1 MEFTE
6 EQILLRALSR
16 GDEKAFEVLF
26 MRYFPK
32 VKRFISGL
40 LQDDIIAEDL
50 AQDILLKIWQKREAM
65 EKIENLNA
73 YLYRASR
80 NAVYQHL
87 RHILLVNEY
96 GEKQQEHLSRQQD
109 EGGENI
115 EGYIFAE
122 ELLLLIQHTV
132 EKMPAQRKKIYEM
145 SRKEGK
151 NNDEIAQLLAINKR
165 TVENHLTQALA
176 DIRKMLKRF
185 YLF

>member
-26 MRYFPK
+26 MRYFPR

-40 LQDDIIAEDL
+40 LQDDITAEDF
-50 AQDILLKIWQKREAM
+50 AQDILLKLWQKREEMA
-65 EKIENLNA
+65 KIENLNA
-73 YLYRASR
+73 YLYRTSR

-96 GEKQQEHLSRQQD
+96 GEKQQENLSRQQN
-109 EGGENI
+109 EGAGNI
-115 EGYIFAE
+115 EENMFAE

-132 EKMPAQRKKIYEM
+132 EQMPAQRKRIYEM

-176 DIRKMLKRF
+176 DIRKMPKHF

>member
-1 MEFTE
+1 MPT
-6 EQILLRALSR
+6 
-16 GDEKAFEVLF
+16 
-26 MRYFPK
+26 
-32 VKRFISGL
+32 FIGL
-40 LQDDIIAEDL
+40 PG
-50 AQDILLKIWQKREAM
+50 
-65 EKIENLNA
+65 
-73 YLYRASR
+73 

-96 GEKQQEHLSRQQD
+96 GEKQQENLSRQQNED
-109 EGGENI
+109 AENI
-115 EGYIFAE
+115 EENMFAE

-132 EKMPAQRKKIYEM
+132 EQMPAQRKRIYEM

-176 DIRKMLKRF
+176 DIRKMLKHF

>member
-26 MRYFPK
+26 MRYFPR

-40 LQDDIIAEDL
+40 LQDDITAEDF
-50 AQDILLKIWQKREAM
+50 AQDILLKLWQKREEMA
-65 EKIENLNA
+65 KIE
-73 YLYRASR
+73 

-96 GEKQQEHLSRQQD
+96 GEKQQENLSRQQN
-109 EGGENI
+109 EGAGNI
-115 EGYIFAE
+115 EENMFAE

-132 EKMPAQRKKIYEM
+132 EQMPAQRKRIYEM

-176 DIRKMLKRF
+176 DIRKMLKHF

>member
-26 MRYFPK
+26 MRYFPR

-40 LQDDIIAEDL
+40 LQDDITAEDF
-50 AQDILLKIWQKREAM
+50 AQDILLKLWQKREEMA
-65 EKIENLNA
+65 KIENLNA
-73 YLYRASR
+73 YLYRTSR

-96 GEKQQEHLSRQQD
+96 GEKQQENLSRQQN
-109 EGGENI
+109 EGAGNI
-115 EGYIFAE
+115 EE
-122 ELLLLIQHTV
+122 NMIQHTV
-132 EKMPAQRKKIYEM
+132 EQMPAQRKRIYEM

-176 DIRKMLKRF
+176 DIRKMLKHF

>member
-26 MRYFPK
+26 MRYFPR
-32 VKRFISGL
+32 VKRF
-40 LQDDIIAEDL
+40 QDDITAEDF
-50 AQDILLKIWQKREAM
+50 AQDILLKLWQKREEMA
-65 EKIENLNA
+65 KIENLNA
-73 YLYRASR
+73 YLYRTSR

-96 GEKQQEHLSRQQD
+96 GEKQQENLSRQQN
-109 EGGENI
+109 EGAGNI
-115 EGYIFAE
+115 EENMFAE

-132 EKMPAQRKKIYEM
+132 EQMPAQRKRIYEM

-176 DIRKMLKRF
+176 DIRKMLKHF

>member
-1 MEFTE
+1 
-6 EQILLRALSR
+6 
-16 GDEKAFEVLF
+16 
-26 MRYFPK
+26 MRYFPR

-40 LQDDIIAEDL
+40 LQDDISAEDF
-50 AQDILLKIWQKREAM
+50 AQDILLKLWQKREEMA
-65 EKIENLNA
+65 KIENLNA
-73 YLYRASR
+73 YLYRTSR

-96 GEKQQEHLSRQQD
+96 GEKQQENLSVSRMRVR
-109 EGGENI
+109 ETS
-115 EGYIFAE
+115 E
-122 ELLLLIQHTV
+122 EICLPKNYCYDTAYGRANA
-132 EKMPAQRKKIYEM
+132 AQRKRIYEM

-176 DIRKMLKRF
+176 DIRKMLKHF

>member
-26 MRYFPK
+26 MRYFPR

-40 LQDDIIAEDL
+40 LQDDITAEDF
-50 AQDILLKIWQKREAM
+50 AQDILLKLWQKREEMA
-65 EKIENLNA
+65 KIENLNA
-73 YLYRASR
+73 YLYRTSR

-96 GEKQQEHLSRQQD
+96 GEKQQENLSRQQN
-109 EGGENI
+109 EGAGNI
-115 EGYIFAE
+115 EENMFA
-122 ELLLLIQHTV
+122 
-132 EKMPAQRKKIYEM
+132 
-145 SRKEGK
+145 KEGK

-176 DIRKMLKRF
+176 DIRKMLKHF